1 MAGLRRL
8 WRPVA
13 EARGVPR
20 WILVIGI
27 TIVALFVILAVFA
40 PLLAPYGFDQVEADG
55 TRFAKQEAPSS
66 EHLFGTR

>member
-27 TIVALFVILAVFA
+27 AIVALFVILAVFA
-40 PLLAPYGFDQVEADG
+40 PLAPYGFDQVRPTAS
-55 TRFAKQEAPSS
+55 FAKQEAPSS
-66 EHLFGTR
+66 STCSGPR